1 MISNQESKFLIED
14 IKVMNYKNKNTLFA
28 WRTFCKRKNRK

>member
-28 WRTFCKRKNRK
+28 